1 MDRYADEDD
10 DGKYQDG
17 LEEEEEEEEI
27 EVAQP
32 AKKLAK
38 LDDEDANEN
47 DDGKALADE
56 GYSYIRELE
65 YQDGLME
72 DDEEEDDEEED
83 DEEAQPA
90 KKPVKLGDKDSDE
103 EDDSEDQPAQELE
116 EKDADGGDEEEDQPA
131 VSARPDAWVDGI
143 PVYRRGKPVQ
153 SAIQGLRGGPQPQ
166 QPAVSARPD
175 RPDAWVDG
183 IPFYIRGRPGYK
195 EPPRPIHPDEVG
207 DEVNLPPG
215 RLAEIEDM
223 RKHLMQVRKAAE
235 ARESRR
241 SDNAADLLCPTFR
254 HCGHPPTT
262 PEPMGFEVA
271 EAGKLRADMQAFN
284 ERNYAESGG
293 YLHSSPFRD
302 IAYLPVT
309 CSHTA
314 ANVLARNIGIH
325 PSNRACTGVDPVN
338 AQNLTQWALKW
349 QRPGNTAHFPGQ
361 KYT

>member
-1 MDRYADEDD
+1 MLKTLSEGVRVAS
-10 DGKYQDG
+10 
-17 LEEEEEEEEI
+17 L

-72 DDEEEDDEEED
+72 DDEEEDDEEKD

-116 EKDADGGDEEEDQPA
+116 EKDADGEDDEEDQPA

-241 SDNAADLLCPTFR
+241 SDNAAGLLWPTFR
-254 HCGHPPTT
+254 TGAEHPKARIQHGRAGDDILMRYYLRHDTFNGAEVYI
-262 PEPMGFEVA
+262 EPNVCHNA
-271 EAGKLRADMQAFN
+271 AARAHDDYYRADEHYPEARYPRAHI
-284 ERNYAESGG
+284 EHGG
-293 YLHSSPFRD
+293 GEDELLKRYYLEH
-302 IAYLPVT
+302 
-309 CSHTA
+309 
-314 ANVLARNIGIH
+314 
-325 PSNRACTGVDPVN
+325 
-338 AQNLTQWALKW
+338 
-349 QRPGNTAHFPGQ
+349 
-361 KYT
+361 YTFAGAMVYIKPNMDSEQED